1 MTDKKR
7 LAWRC
12 RNIQQQKD
20 KAEIYNSRE
29 WKQLRAEKL
38 RANPLCEMCIRE
50 GEAKGI
56 KGGYIT
62 AATCVHHIE
71 PIETATTK
79 EQMRRM
85 AFVPLNRLMSL
96 CQACHAKVHKE
107 LGSNTRRV
115 VAERAEARQ
124 ARWKD
129 GLLNRFTSQGEGDQ
143 ATDPDPAETP
153 GA

>member
-29 WKQLRAEKL
+29 WKQLRSEKL
-38 RANPLCEMCIRE
+38 RANPLCEMCIRD
-50 GEAKGI
+50 GEAHGI
-56 KGGYIT
+56 PGGYIT
-62 AATCVHHIE
+62 PSRVVHHRH
-71 PIETATTK
+71 PIEDSTTK
-79 EQMRRM
+79 AEMRKW
-85 AFVPLNRLMSL
+85 AFMWNNLEAL
-96 CQACHAKVHKE
+96 CPACHAKVHKE

-129 GLLNRFTSQGEGDQ
+129 GLLNRFTSQGEGGEEGD
-143 ATDPDPAETP
+143 
-153 GA
+153 GM